1 MEENILD
8 KTIDNGTIE
17 NIQIAPVGEFIGS
30 ATDGSPVEE
39 NITVEKLESLADK
52 LNKSDEVLCDVDH
65 QSCKVGVEKNSKA
78 AGWFSKWIV
87 DPIKG
92 LFATL
97 SLTKYGRELLENR
110 EYRYTS
116 PVFTLNEDG
125 TVADLHSVALTNTPA
140 FKGHITPIINSEST
154 EILKDKECL
163 NEETKEILTMDITKE
178 ELKEMIYSIISD
190 MRAAEK
196 AADIR
201 REVVEEV
208 IENECSTGT
217 TKEEVVKNEVS
228 EEETTTETTT
238 EVPEEKKVEEKEE
251 VIKYETLNSA
261 PMIKDVEPIWKK
273 LTGQEFL
280 DWAAK
285 NPHYQI

>member
-1 MEENILD
+1 MNDILD

-17 NIQIAPVGEFIGS
+17 NIQIAPVGEFNGSGIDGS
-30 ATDGSPVEE
+30 AIKE

-65 QSCKVGVEKNSKA
+65 QSCKGGVDKNSKA

-97 SLTKYGRELLENR
+97 SLTKYGRDLLENR
-110 EYRYTS
+110 EYRYVS
-116 PVFTLNEDG
+116 PVFSLNEDG
-125 TVADLHSVALTNTPA
+125 TVSDLHSVALTNTPA
-140 FKGHITPIINSEST
+140 FKGYINPIINSESSSSET
-154 EILKDKECL
+154 NENLKEEILD
-163 NEETKEILTMDITKE
+163 MTKE
-178 ELKEMIYSIISD
+178 ELKEMIMSIISD

-196 AADIR
+196 AAEIKK
-201 REVVEEV
+201 EVVEEIV
-208 IENECSTGT
+208 ENECSTGT
-217 TKEEVVKNEVS
+217 TEEKVVQNEVS
-228 EEETTTETTT
+228 EEETTTETTAE
-238 EVPEEKKVEEKEE
+238 EVPPKEEKKVEEKKE
-251 VIKYETLNSA
+251 VIKYESLNSA